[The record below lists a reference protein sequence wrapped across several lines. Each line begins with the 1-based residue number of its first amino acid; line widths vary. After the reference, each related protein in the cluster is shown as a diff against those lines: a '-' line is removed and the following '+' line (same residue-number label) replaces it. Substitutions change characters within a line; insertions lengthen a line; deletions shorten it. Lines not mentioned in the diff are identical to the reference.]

1 VIAVIAFTRRGC
13 VLGKK
18 LAQAF
23 GGKLWTPERFAA
35 EFEATSYD
43 SLAQWTQ
50 EQFAQGNGMVFV
62 SATGIAVRA
71 IAPYVRDKFTDPP
84 VVSVDECGRYAVPLL
99 SGHVG
104 GANDLAR
111 QVTAITDGVAVISTA
126 TDVNGRFAVDVWA
139 KQNHLYLV
147 ERSLAKEVS
156 AALLDGTP
164 VGFASDI
171 PYEGSLPCGLEEQN
185 GELGIYVGSNV
196 EAQPFSRTLHLL
208 PQDLIVGVGCKRGTS
223 SEALEAQILR
233 VLKDQDLPLERVAC
247 VATIDL
253 KAEEPGLRALCKA
266 HRWPMHCFSA
276 DQLSRVPGVFTPSEF
291 VSSVTG
297 VDNVCERAAVCAG
310 GTLLTKKNA
319 QNGVTVALAQR
330 PVHISF

>member
-1 VIAVIAFTRRGC
+1 MIAVIAFTRRGC
-13 VLGKK
+13 VLGQK
-18 LAQAF
+18 LAQAL
-23 GGKLWTPERFAA
+23 GGQLWTPERFAA
-35 EFEATSYD
+35 EFEATSYG

-50 EQFAQGNGMVFV
+50 EQFDQGNGMVFV

-84 VVSVDECGRYAVPLL
+84 VVSVDECGQYAVPVL

-111 QVTAITDGVAVISTA
+111 QVAAITDGVAVISTA
-126 TDVNGRFAVDVWA
+126 TDVNDRFAVDVWA

-164 VGFASDI
+164 VGIVSEI
-171 PYEGSLPCGLEEQN
+171 PYEGSLPYGLEEQN
-185 GELGIYVGSNV
+185 GELGIYVGSNIQ
-196 EAQPFSRTLHLL
+196 AQPFLRTLHLL
-208 PQDLIVGVGCKRGTS
+208 PQDLIVGMGCKRGTS
-223 SEALEAQILR
+223 SETLEEHILR
-233 VLKDQDLPLERVAC
+233 VLKEQNLPLERVAC

-266 HRWPMHCFSA
+266 HRWPMRCFSA
-276 DQLSRVPGVFTPSEF
+276 QQLSQAPGVFTPSEF

-310 GTLLTKKNA
+310 GTLLTKKTA
-319 QNGVTVALAQR
+319 QNGVTVALAQL
-330 PVHISF
+330 PMHISF

>member
-13 VLGKK
+13 VLGQK
-18 LAQAF
+18 LAQAL
-23 GGKLWTPERFAA
+23 GGQLWTTERFAA
-35 EFEATSYD
+35 EFGATPYGA
-43 SLAQWTQ
+43 LAQWTQ
-50 EQFAQGNGMVFV
+50 EQFAQGTGMVFV

-84 VVSVDECGRYAVPLL
+84 VISVDESGQYAVPLL

-111 QVTAITDGVAVISTA
+111 QVAEITEGVAAISTA
-126 TDVNGRFAVDVWA
+126 TDVNQRFAVDVWA
-139 KQNHLYLV
+139 KKNHLYLV
-147 ERSLAKEVS
+147 ERNLAKEVS
-156 AALLDGTP
+156 AALLDGTS
-164 VGFASDI
+164 VGFASEL
-171 PYEGSLPCGLEEQN
+171 PYEGSLPYGLEEKN
-185 GELGIYVGSNV
+185 GELGIYVGFNV
-196 EAQPFSRTLHLL
+196 EAQPFSKTLHLL
-208 PQDLIVGVGCKRGTS
+208 PQDLIVGVGCKRATS
-223 SEALEAQILR
+223 GEALETHILY
-233 VLKDQDLPLERVAC
+233 VLKEQGLPLERVAC

-276 DQLSRVPGVFTPSEF
+276 QQLSQVPGVFTPSEF

-310 GTLLTKKNA
+310 GTLLIKKSA
-319 QNGVTVALAQR
+319 KNGVTVALAQL
-330 PVHISF
+330 PMHISF